1 MIMHGKTSLRLHYWR
16 HVVSRPRLALFNVR
30 PTSSY
35 GDCCEHCPSSA
46 ILTPML
52 LPSNNITIHTDIQ
65 ISNDSVYE
73 ITHTKKMDVML
84 QRHHAK
90 HIYVIPDGLK
100 ELMSDISREVL
111 RSHPVNIYLFIA
123 DYLDALFI
131 TRENARVAMRM
142 VDSVTEIGSTIA
154 ELLLETGMCRKD
166 ADRIVRT
173 LQKTLRKYLQD
184 KKHDQPRLIVD
195 EEVEKSKVVE
205 MALDEAKVDSELAE
219 QAATII
225 QNAWYDYRDRVMRE
239 KGLVLG
245 MVDWRVA
252 ARSTMRLYK
261 TTGATIDEA
270 NRAATLIKAAYKGY
284 YTRRVMKRVLE
295 EKLNV
300 GEQVVMEVYL
310 DDVRG
315 EDEAKFA
322 GEGYEEYSYR
332 DG

>member
-1 MIMHGKTSLRLHYWR
+1 
-16 HVVSRPRLALFNVR
+16 
-30 PTSSY
+30 
-35 GDCCEHCPSSA
+35 
-46 ILTPML
+46 
-52 LPSNNITIHTDIQ
+52 
-65 ISNDSVYE
+65 
-73 ITHTKKMDVML
+73 ML

-111 RSHPVNIYLFIA
+111 RSRPVNIYLFIA

-173 LQKTLRKYLQD
+173 LQKTLRKYLQE
-184 KKHDQPRLIVD
+184 KKHDQPRVIVD
-195 EEVEKSKVVE
+195 EQVEKSKVVE
-205 MALDEAKVDSELAE
+205 MALDEAKVDPELAAE
-219 QAATII
+219 AATII
-225 QNAWYDYRDRVMRE
+225 QNAWHDYRDRVMRE

-261 TTGATIDEA
+261 TTGATVEEA

-284 YTRRVMKRVLE
+284 YTRRVMRRVLE
-295 EKLNV
+295 ERMHAS
-300 GEQVVMEVYL
+300 EQAAMELYQ
-310 DDVRG
+310 DVRG
-315 EDEAKFA
+315 ENEETFA
-322 GEGYEEYSYR
+322 GEEYEEEEYR